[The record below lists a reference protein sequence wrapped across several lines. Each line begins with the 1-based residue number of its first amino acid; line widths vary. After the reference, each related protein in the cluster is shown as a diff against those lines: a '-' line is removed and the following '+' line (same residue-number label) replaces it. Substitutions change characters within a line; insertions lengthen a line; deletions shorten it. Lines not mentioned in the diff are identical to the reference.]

1 MHSPPPPHPRY
12 VWNYLKRS
20 NVKRDEIKKDFKRI
34 NEHCQDL
41 YVLRYTPYGF
51 ENRDFFNRQVWSR
64 VSSKQYVMAAE
75 PIETD
80 DHPLLP
86 GVVRGRFPFAMKFRG
101 KGELTVIE

>member
-1 MHSPPPPHPRY
+1 M
-12 VWNYLKRS
+12 KRS
-20 NVKRDEIKKDFKRI
+20 NLKRDEIKKDFKRI
-34 NEHCQDL
+34 NDHCQDL
-41 YVLRYTPYGF
+41 YVMRRSVKPF

-64 VSSKQYVMAAE
+64 VSSNQYVMAAE

-86 GVVRGRFPFAMKFRG
+86 GVVRGRFPLAMKFRG